1 MKWIFF
7 VFAKNLTKP
16 FVPPFSKMAA
26 NLIRYYGNT
35 NFTASNNNHYKCV
48 TTIEK
53 HHKKGIATK
62 NNNVYGHIGNW
73 RR

>member
-1 MKWIFF
+1 
-7 VFAKNLTKP
+7 
-16 FVPPFSKMAA
+16 MAA

-53 HHKKGIATK
+53 HHKKGIATI
-62 NNNVYGHIGNW
+62 NNNVDGHIGNW